1 MPGCGEDT
9 EQAGREGADRGSEAS
24 VLEEAPDMGSQWI
37 LTPPWAGELALRA
50 VKPLAQATQPRNRRT
65 RT

>member
-24 VLEEAPDMGSQWI
+24 VLEEAPPDMGSQWI

-50 VKPLAQATQPRNRRT
+50 VKPLA
-65 RT
+65 